1 MSMNSPRS
9 LLLAVFLVLSNNL
22 LWQDASFAKPRSKY
36 KIEGTFTILTSY
48 KRDNFL
54 TTDGENPFCFGTN
67 GYDDLKS
74 NVPIT
79 ITDEQNKIIAIGKT
93 GYGSKTYEGC
103 VMSFKIDNIPKSS
116 FYSIEVGRRGKI
128 IFSFDQMVESKWRV
142 GLIIGDK

>member
-1 MSMNSPRS
+1 MNNLRS
-9 LLLAVFLVLSNNL
+9 VFLSVFLIFGNNL

-36 KIEGTFTILTSY
+36 KIEGTFTIITSY
-48 KRDNFL
+48 KQDNFL

-74 NVPIT
+74 NIPVT
-79 ITDEQNKIIAIGKT
+79 ITDEQNRIIAIGNTT

-103 VMSFKIDNIPKSS
+103 VMSFKINNVPKSS

-128 IFSFDQMVESKWRV
+128 IFSFDQMVESKWIV
-142 GLIIGDK
+142 GLSIGDKN